1 MKLTT
6 KLTAICA
13 ALVLTVA
20 AALSGLMLWQVREQ
34 SYNSLEEHTQEKL
47 NDLARDLSRIILQF
61 ITLTVSGLNLNV
73 GSQHFPLQQKSSLE
87 GFPTM
92 IFALY
97 SMFYL
102 MC

>member
-47 NDLARDLSRIILQF
+47 NNLVMLLWIYSPLITPQLSHPILKKCICSITSRI
-61 ITLTVSGLNLNV
+61 
-73 GSQHFPLQQKSSLE
+73 
-87 GFPTM
+87 
-92 IFALY
+92 
-97 SMFYL
+97 L
-102 MC
+102 M

>member
-20 AALSGLMLWQVREQ
+20 ASLSGLMLWQVREQ

-47 NDLARDLSRIILQF
+47 NDLVNDFLDL
-61 ITLTVSGLNLNV
+61 LT
-73 GSQHFPLQQKSSLE
+73 FD
-87 GFPTM
+87 
-92 IFALY
+92 Y
-97 SMFYL
+97 STIESP
-102 MC
+102 